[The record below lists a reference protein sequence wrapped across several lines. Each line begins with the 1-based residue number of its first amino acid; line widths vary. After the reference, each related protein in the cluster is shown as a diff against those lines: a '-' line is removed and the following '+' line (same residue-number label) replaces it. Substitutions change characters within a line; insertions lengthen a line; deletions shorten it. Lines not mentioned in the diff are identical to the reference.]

1 MKPGTFT
8 QMYVQLVFAV
18 RNRDAVLTKEIR
30 SRVFEYMSGIIG
42 KNGQNDHLRPEQKD
56 HPLAGAN

>member
-18 RNRDAVLTKEIR
+18 SNRDAVLIKEIR
-30 SRVFEYMSGIIG
+30 PRVFEYMSGII
-42 KNGQNDHLRPEQKD
+42 
-56 HPLAGAN
+56 